1 MKPLAVGTVVTYH
14 GSLSVN
20 PDRKWVVRGH
30 NDPKTMFRTQ
40 ELAGAVAESNMDA
53 ETLLGNTYPD
63 GVAYEIW
70 PKDVLYKFGNRC
82 HSVYRVRR
90 DSLTPV
96 EGKDDGR

>member
-1 MKPLAVGTVVTYH
+1 MKPLAIGTVVDYT
-14 GSLSVN
+14 GSLS
-20 PDRKWVVRGH
+20 DGSGRQYIVRGH
-30 NDPKTMFRTQ
+30 STPREAAKAYPQ
-40 ELAGAVAESNMDA
+40 IPEE
-53 ETLLGNTYPD
+53 LLGEAYPD

-70 PKDVLYKFGNRC
+70 PADMLYKFGNRC